1 MFLCIPRDLFSVNFC
16 QVFRAQLTSYAIMNY
31 KFYIK
36 VLQVLFKFIFK
47 VLGQGISLNYC

>member
-1 MFLCIPRDLFSVNFC
+1 
-16 QVFRAQLTSYAIMNY
+16 MNY

-47 VLGQGISLNYC
+47 VLGQGISLNYCHKRRALVWFYDF